1 MFNLRAAWA
10 LIAGAA
16 SGIGSAIASSYAVAG
31 AGVYIADG
39 DPEGAEQPAAA
50 IRAAGGWAEAV
61 ALDITKEQECAVLAE
76 RLNSTYGALDMLVNN
91 PGVGSVGTLLQAAGE
106 DLDRLYASCSYLTAP
121 NSIRWAFGSTLAAGP
136 ATGTWRSSRATGRRI
151 HSTWRQP
158 GSDVSN
164 FSQERQPVGR

>member
-1 MFNLRAAWA
+1 MA

-16 SGIGSAIASSYAVAG
+16 SGIGSAIASIYAVAG
-31 AGVYIADG
+31 ARVYIVDR
-39 DPEGAEQPAAA
+39 DPEGAEQHAAA

-121 NSIRWAFGSTLAAGP
+121 NSIRWAFGSMLAAGP
-136 ATGTWRSSRATGRRI
+136 ATGTWRSSRPTGRRI
-151 HSTWRQP
+151 PSTWRQP
-158 GSDVSN
+158 GTGVSD
-164 FSQERQPVGR
+164 FSQKRRSVGR